1 MASIQCVCAVL
12 QNQNAGPHPAASS
25 CLKLRAGGR
34 AAEEEKKCRLKIHDP
49 KKSFSRTKTLPLEYP
64 ALEKP

>member
-12 QNQNAGPHPAASS
+12 QNKTPALPSRELLPEIES
-25 CLKLRAGGR
+25 RGQGGR
-34 AAEEEKKCRLKIHDP
+34 GRKKCRLKIHDP

-64 ALEKP
+64 ALEKA

>member
-12 QNQNAGPHPAASS
+12 QNKTPALPSRELLPEIES
-25 CLKLRAGGR
+25 RG
-34 AAEEEKKCRLKIHDP
+34 EEKKCRLKIHDP

>member
-12 QNQNAGPHPAASS
+12 QNKTPALTCRELFPEIES
-25 CLKLRAGGR
+25 RGR
-34 AAEEEKKCRLKIHDP
+34 AAEEEKCRFKIHDP